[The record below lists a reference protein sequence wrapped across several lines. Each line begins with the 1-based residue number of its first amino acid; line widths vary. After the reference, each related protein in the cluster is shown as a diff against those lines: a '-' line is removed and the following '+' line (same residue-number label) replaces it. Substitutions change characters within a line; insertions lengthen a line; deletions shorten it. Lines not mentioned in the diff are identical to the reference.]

1 MGQPQIHAAAEG
13 DMAEP
18 GWYNAAGDPP
28 GTQRYWD
35 GGQWLG
41 DAVYE
46 PTAAQPMV
54 PPAPPGGYPY
64 AGGPVVAASTFP
76 SGLKTIAIVLSVLKA
91 IPLAFGVLGI
101 IIVAAAANDLNDE
114 FGDVGFGLDGL
125 LGAAVAILVVIVIV
139 GALLLG
145 FQFVGAIKERPMMVF
160 IPALIM
166 TLFDGLASLG
176 SWLSWNEARDSPF
189 LNEGPGGA
197 ILMTTVL
204 AAQAYVA
211 VQAIRANN
219 K

>member
-1 MGQPQIHAAAEG
+1 
-13 DMAEP
+13 MAEP

-35 GGQWLG
+35 GNQWLG

-46 PTAAQPMV
+46 PPVVQPII
-54 PPAPPGGYPY
+54 PPPPGAYGYVAAP
-64 AGGPVVAASTFP
+64 AVAASTFP

-101 IIVAAAANDLNDE
+101 IIVAAAANDINDE

-125 LGAAVAILVVIVIV
+125 LGAALAVLIVVVVI
-139 GALLLG
+139 GGLLLG
-145 FQFVGAIKERPMMVF
+145 FQFVGALKERPMMVF
-160 IPALIM
+160 VPALLM
-166 TLFDGLASLG
+166 ALFDGLATLG
-176 SWLSWNEARDSPF
+176 AWMSWNEARNSAF

-197 ILMTTVL
+197 VLMSTVF

-211 VQAIRANN
+211 IQSIRANN
-219 K
+219 A